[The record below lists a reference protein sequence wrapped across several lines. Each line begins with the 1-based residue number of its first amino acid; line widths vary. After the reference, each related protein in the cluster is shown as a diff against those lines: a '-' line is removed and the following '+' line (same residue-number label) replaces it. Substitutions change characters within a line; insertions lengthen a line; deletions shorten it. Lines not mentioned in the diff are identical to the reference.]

1 MDLRFDRG
9 SREKPRGHALL
20 YFNGAN
26 GPDEV
31 WATYLVMLPISVDV
45 SKYVPPF
52 LMNQMGD
59 FGPKD
64 LSAFAFPPAPELADS
79 LQFLETL
86 ADMRGDDLIYAGT
99 YNSSDV
105 PGGMMAVSDAV
116 QSYADL
122 YGNYAEGV
130 QPPSTSEPELSSGL
144 GVNDV
149 LYGLMS
155 DGDRLN
161 ELTKL
166 VGKLKYAFDGG
177 EDALATEAEADINLL
192 VSHLPENHKAT
203 RLIESV
209 KTEGTTGM
217 RLAELYLQRC
227 FHLTREDYVKLGEVE
242 DEINKLEKDG
252 PSSEA

>member
-20 YFNGAN
+20 YFNGEN

-59 FGPKD
+59 IGPKD
-64 LSAFAFPPAPELADS
+64 LSAFAFPPAPELAES

-86 ADMRGDDLIYAGT
+86 ADMRDDDLIHAGT
-99 YNSSDV
+99 YRSSDV

-122 YGNYAEGV
+122 YGNYVQGV
-130 QPPSTSEPELSSGL
+130 QPSSAGEPELPGSL

-149 LYGLMS
+149 LYSLMS
-155 DGDRLN
+155 DSDRLG

-166 VGKLKYAFDGG
+166 VGKLRFAIDGG
-177 EDALATEAEADINLL
+177 EDALAKEAEADINLL
-192 VSHLPENHKAT
+192 VTHLPENHRAK

-209 KTEGTTGM
+209 KAEGTTGA
-217 RLAELYLQRC
+217 RLADLYLRRC
-227 FHLTREDYVKLGEVE
+227 FHLIREDYVKLGEVE
-242 DEINKLEKDG
+242 DEINTLEMEG
-252 PSSEA
+252 PSSVA

>member
-9 SREKPRGHALL
+9 SREKPKGHALL
-20 YFNGAN
+20 YFNGEN

-86 ADMRGDDLIYAGT
+86 ADMRGDDLIHAGT
-99 YNSSDV
+99 YRSSDV

-116 QSYADL
+116 QSYAEL
-122 YGNYAEGV
+122 YGNYVEGM
-130 QPPSTSEPELSSGL
+130 QPSSADEPELSSGL

-155 DGDRLN
+155 DSDRLS

-166 VGKLKYAFDGG
+166 VGKLRFAIDGG
-177 EDALATEAEADINLL
+177 EDALATEAEADIYLL
-192 VSHLPENHKAT
+192 VSHLPENHKAK

-209 KTEGTTGM
+209 KAQGATGA
-217 RLAELYLQRC
+217 RLADLYLQRC
-227 FHLTREDYVKLGEVE
+227 FHLIRENYVGLGQVE
-242 DEINKLEKDG
+242 DEINTLENEG
-252 PSSEA
+252 PSSVT

>member
-9 SREKPRGHALL
+9 SREKPKGHALL

-64 LSAFAFPPAPELADS
+64 LSAFAFPPAPELAES

-86 ADMRGDDLIYAGT
+86 ADMRGDDLIHAGT

-116 QSYADL
+116 QSYAEL
-122 YGNYAEGV
+122 YGNYVEGV
-130 QPPSTSEPELSSGL
+130 QPSSAGEPELSSGL

-149 LYGLMS
+149 LYSLMS
-155 DGDRLN
+155 DSDRLS

-166 VGKLKYAFDGG
+166 VGKLKFAIDGR
-177 EDALATEAEADINLL
+177 EDALASEAEADINLL
-192 VSHLPENHKAT
+192 VSYLPENHRAT

-209 KTEGTTGM
+209 KTEGTTGA
-217 RLAELYLQRC
+217 RLADLYLQRC
-227 FHLTREDYVKLGEVE
+227 FHLIREDYFKLGEVE
-242 DEINKLEKDG
+242 DEINTLEKEG
-252 PSSEA
+252 PSEA